1 MNKTFLQIRDLMNR
15 ENRKPFFNQVDLFGI
30 EDGVLIGVSGIIG
43 VGFKLEG
50 RDLLL
55 ESDSEIEDFEQRL
68 RRFLN
73 HLPEEAGLHFLVQ
86 SQTGNEEVIQRYE
99 EGVSSRDLLAARIVG
114 AKAEGYRLQ
123 PFQKREIFVYV
134 TAGNIEARHPSPWLP
149 DLSFV
154 FGKKAHKVSESE
166 FSKSK
171 DRLLKAAEEIQKG
184 FGDLEFKLFRLT
196 DAEILKYHYELLN
209 PSYAT
214 RIAPL
219 EESFYEPDK
228 DETLRSKLLLSPPC
242 VDERFIYLDGHFH
255 KGINLR
261 LCPDETNLK
270 SMRDFELSI
279 GKDYV
284 LSLSFE
290 SADQEKEKAG
300 IQRQGNFAKAGGF
313 FSRSKNHEA
322 HHQAEQ
328 SNALLSEMAES
339 EDRLFHVSLGVLVKA
354 QTYERA
360 NELAVQALRAFPK
373 LGDARGLEDHMNHD
387 RLFLSMLPLQGGD
400 NPLSFL
406 IRSEALAHLLPI
418 QASWKGTEK
427 PGLLLKTWRDEALKL
442 DIFDP
447 SLQAK
452 HALMLGSTG
461 SGKSFFTNHLLL
473 HFLVESPDHEVIV
486 MDVGGSYRKLARIL
500 GGAYVEL
507 ECSGEYV
514 LNPFPAKKILFP
526 SHDADATF
534 LQFLKELLQQM
545 ISPERV
551 WSSSEKMILERA
563 LHEVYKN
570 LQPNET
576 PILGDAE
583 TVLLNY
589 PFGDEDDKRKA
600 YQFAK
605 ELSLFTLGE
614 YGKLLNQRGSFDF
627 DARFTVFD
635 LRKISD
641 YPELQEILLLI
652 IPFALKRRFENVRT
666 KKILVL
672 DECWRFLKEAQG
684 SDLIENFYRTA
695 RKMNA
700 GVLSISQNPE
710 DFLDAKIAGVMINNS
725 SVKYI
730 LRLKKGQEKLQSFGL
745 NENEIC
751 AVNDIE
757 VKPGHFAEC
766 FIKFDERGV
775 IIKLSPNPL
784 EYWISTT
791 DPQDLAE
798 EARNRQSVIGSPEI
812 EVLERLSKAFPHGV
826 KKISSLEAAA

>member
-1 MNKTFLQIRDLMNR
+1 MNKSLLQIRDLINR
-15 ENRKPFFNQVDLFGI
+15 EQRQPFFNQIDLFGI
-30 EDGVLIGVSGIIG
+30 EDGVLIGTTGRLG
-43 VGFKLEG
+43 VGFRLEG

-55 ESDSEIEDFEQRL
+55 DSESEIEDFEQRL

-73 HLPEEAGLHFLVQ
+73 HLPEAAGIHFLVQ
-86 SQTGNEEVIQRYE
+86 SQTGDEEVIRQYE
-99 EGVSSRDLLAARIVG
+99 VGIGSQDLLTTRIVG
-114 AKAEGYRLQ
+114 AKAEGYRRE
-123 PFQKREIFVYV
+123 PFQRREIFVYV
-134 TAGNIEARHPSPWLP
+134 TLRNDGAKRPSPWLP
-149 DLSFV
+149 DLSMI
-154 FGKKAHKVSESE
+154 FGKKARKLSSSE

-171 DRLLKAAEEIQKG
+171 DGLLNAAEEIRKG
-184 FGDLEFKLFRLT
+184 FEDIGFKLSRLT
-196 DAEILKYHYELLN
+196 DVEILNYHYELLN
-209 PSYAT
+209 PSYADK
-214 RIAPL
+214 IEPVQ
-219 EESFYEPDK
+219 ESSLKTDR
-228 DETLRSKLLLSPPC
+228 DETLRSKLLISPPY
-242 VDERFIYLDGHFH
+242 VDERFFYLDGYFH

-261 LCPDETNLK
+261 LCPDETDLK

-284 LSLSFE
+284 LSVSFE
-290 SADQEKEKAG
+290 SADQEKEKSG

-313 FSRSKNHEA
+313 FSRSRNHEA
-322 HHQAEQ
+322 QHQAEQ

-354 QTYERA
+354 RTQESA
-360 NELAVQALRAFPK
+360 NELALQALRAFPK

-406 IRSEALAHLLPI
+406 IRSEVLVHLLPL

-442 DIFDP
+442 DVFDP

-514 LNPFPAKKILFP
+514 LNPFPVKRLLFP
-526 SHDADATF
+526 TQDADATF

-545 ISPERV
+545 ISPERI

-563 LHEVYKN
+563 VREVYKN
-570 LQPNET
+570 LRSDEA
-576 PILGDAE
+576 PILGDVE
-583 TVLLNY
+583 NVLLSY

-605 ELSLFTLGE
+605 ELSLFTMGE

-745 NENEIC
+745 NENEIR

-791 DPQDLAE
+791 DPHDLAE
-798 EARNRQSVIGSPEI
+798 EAKNRESGTPEI
-812 EVLERLSKAFPHGV
+812 EMLDKLSRSFPHGV
-826 KKISSLEAAA
+826 KKVSSLEAAA

>member
-1 MNKTFLQIRDLMNR
+1 MNKSLLQIRDLINR
-15 ENRKPFFNQVDLFGI
+15 EQRQSFFNQIDLFGI
-30 EDGVLIGVSGIIG
+30 EDGILIGTTGSLG
-43 VGFKLEG
+43 VGFRLEG

-55 ESDSEIEDFEQRL
+55 DSESEIEDFEQGL

-73 HLPEEAGLHFLVQ
+73 HLPEEVGIHFLVQ
-86 SQTGNEEVIQRYE
+86 SQKGDEEVIRQYE
-99 EGVSSRDLLAARIVG
+99 GGVSSQDLLTTRIVG
-114 AKAEGYRLQ
+114 AKAEGYRQ
-123 PFQKREIFVYV
+123 EPFQRRELFVYV
-134 TAGNIEARHPSPWLP
+134 TVRNGGTKRPSPWMP
-149 DLSFV
+149 DLSMI
-154 FGKKAHKVSESE
+154 FGKKARKLSGSE

-171 DRLLKAAEEIQKG
+171 DRLLKAAEEIRKG
-184 FGDLEFKLFRLT
+184 FEDLGFKLSRLT
-196 DAEILKYHYELLN
+196 DEEILNYHYELLN
-209 PSYAT
+209 PSYADK
-214 RIAPL
+214 L
-219 EESFYEPDK
+219 EPVRELSSKTDR
-228 DETLRSKLLLSPPC
+228 DETLRSKLLISPPY
-242 VDERFIYLDGHFH
+242 VDERFFYLDGYFH
-255 KGINLR
+255 KGVNLR
-261 LCPDETNLK
+261 LCPDETDLK

-284 LSLSFE
+284 LSVSFE
-290 SADQEKEKAG
+290 SADQEKEKSG

-313 FSRSKNHEA
+313 FSRSRNHEA
-322 HHQAEQ
+322 QHQAEQ
-328 SNALLSEMAES
+328 SNALLSVMAES
-339 EDRLFHVSLGVLVKA
+339 EDSLFHVSLGVLVKA
-354 QTYERA
+354 RTQESA
-360 NELAVQALRAFPK
+360 NELALQALRAFPK
-373 LGDARGLEDHMNHD
+373 LGDARGIEDHMNHD

-406 IRSEALAHLLPI
+406 IRSEVLVHLLPL

-442 DIFDP
+442 DVFDP

-514 LNPFPAKKILFP
+514 LNPFPVKRLLFP
-526 SHDADATF
+526 TQDADATF

-545 ISPERV
+545 ISPERI

-563 LHEVYKN
+563 VREVYKN
-570 LQPNET
+570 LRLDET
-576 PILGDAE
+576 PILGDVE
-583 TVLLNY
+583 NVLLSY

-605 ELSLFTLGE
+605 ELSLFTMGE

-730 LRLKKGQEKLQSFGL
+730 LRLKKGQEKLQNFGL
-745 NENEIC
+745 NENEIR

-791 DPQDLAE
+791 DPHDLAE
-798 EARNRQSVIGSPEI
+798 ETKNRQSGSPEI
-812 EVLERLSKAFPHGV
+812 EVLEKLSKTFPHGV

>member
-1 MNKTFLQIRDLMNR
+1 MNKTLLQIRDMINR
-15 ENRKPFFNQVDLFGI
+15 ENRSPFFNQIDLLGV
-30 EDGVLIGVSGIIG
+30 EDGILIGVSGDLG
-43 VGFKLEG
+43 VGFKVDG
-50 RDLLL
+50 KDLLL
-55 ESDSEIEDFEQRL
+55 EAESEIEDFEQRM

-73 HLPEEAGLHFLVQ
+73 HLPEEARLHFLVQ
-86 SQTGNEEVIQRYE
+86 SRSGDEGVIREYE
-99 EGVSSRDLLAARIVG
+99 EAVTSKDLLAARIVG
-114 AKAEGYRLQ
+114 AKADAYRLD
-123 PFQKREIFVYV
+123 PFQNRQIFMYV
-134 TAGNIEARHPSPWLP
+134 TTSSIPAKKPSSWLP
-149 DLSFV
+149 DFSYF
-154 FGKKAHKVSESE
+154 FGKKARKISEAL
-166 FSKSK
+166 FFKSK
-171 DRLLKAAEEIQKG
+171 DRLLTAAEEIQKG
-184 FGDLEFKLFRLT
+184 FEDLGFRLT
-196 DAEILKYHYELLN
+196 RLTGWEILKYHYELLN
-209 PSYAT
+209 PSYAD
-214 RIAPL
+214 RITHSQ
-219 EESFYEPDK
+219 ESITERHK
-228 DETLRSKLLLSPPC
+228 DESLRSKLLLSPPF
-242 VDERFIYLDGHFH
+242 VDERFFYLDGYFH

-261 LCPDETNLK
+261 ICPDETDLK
-270 SMRDFELSI
+270 SMRDFELAL
-279 GKDYV
+279 GKEYT

-313 FSRSKNHEA
+313 FSKSRNHEA
-322 HHQAEQ
+322 HHQSEQ
-328 SNALLSEMAES
+328 SNALLSEMAET
-339 EDRLFHVSLGVLVKA
+339 EDRLFHVSMGVMVKA
-354 QTYERA
+354 KTQESA
-360 NELAVQALRAFPK
+360 SELALRVLRAFPK
-373 LGDARGLEDHMNHD
+373 LGDACGLEDHMNHD
-387 RLFLSMLPLQGGD
+387 RLFLCMLPLQGGD
-400 NPLSFL
+400 NPLCFL
-406 IRSEALAHLLPI
+406 IRSEALVHMLPL
-418 QASWKGTEK
+418 QASWKGTDK

-442 DIFDP
+442 DVFDP

-514 LNPFPAKKILFP
+514 LNPFPAKRILFP
-526 SHDADATF
+526 SKDADATF

-545 ISPERV
+545 IAPERI

-563 LHEVYKN
+563 VREVYRT
-570 LQPNET
+570 LLPSET
-576 PILGDAE
+576 PILGDVE
-583 TVLLNY
+583 TLLLSY
-589 PFGDEDDKRKA
+589 PFGDDDDKRKA

-605 ELSLFTLGE
+605 ELSLFTMGE

-710 DFLDAKIAGVMINNS
+710 DFLDSKISGVMINNS

-730 LRLKKGQEKLQSFGL
+730 LRLKKGHEKLQSFGL
-745 NENEIC
+745 NENEIR
-751 AVNDIE
+751 AVDEIE

-775 IIKLSPNPL
+775 LVKLSPNPL

-791 DPQDLAE
+791 DAQDLAE
-798 EARNRQSVIGSPEI
+798 EANARRAVKGITEI
-812 EVLERLSKAFPHGV
+812 ELLERLSKDFPHGV
-826 KKISSLEAAA
+826 KKVSSLEVAG

>member
-1 MNKTFLQIRDLMNR
+1 MNKALLQVRDLICR
-15 ENRKPFFNQVDLFGI
+15 EKRKPFFNQVDLFGI
-30 EDGVLIGVSGIIG
+30 ENGVLIGVSGIIG
-43 VGFKLEG
+43 VGFQFEG

-55 ESDSEIEDFEQRL
+55 ESESEIEDFEQRL

-86 SQTGNEEVIQRYE
+86 SQKGNEGVIQQYE
-99 EGVSSRDLLAARIVG
+99 EGVSSHDLLAARIVG
-114 AKAEGYRLQ
+114 AKADGYRAE
-123 PFQKREIFVYV
+123 PFQKRDIFLYV
-134 TAGNIEARHPSPWLP
+134 TAGNLRDKRTSPWLP
-149 DLSFV
+149 DLSFA
-154 FGKKAHKVSESE
+154 FGKKARKVSNFE
-166 FSKSK
+166 FSKSR
-171 DRLLKAAEEIQKG
+171 DLLSKAAEEIQKG
-184 FGDLEFKLFRLT
+184 FEDLGFKLFRLT
-196 DAEILKYHYELLN
+196 DLEIVKYHYELLN
-209 PSYAT
+209 PSYAAK
-214 RIAPL
+214 IVPMQ
-219 EESFYEPDK
+219 ESLLASEK
-228 DETLRSKLLLSPPC
+228 DETLRSKLLLSPPY
-242 VDERFIYLDGHFH
+242 VDERFFYLDGYFH

-261 LCPDETNLK
+261 LCPDETDLK
-270 SMRDFELSI
+270 SMRDFELAL
-279 GKDYV
+279 GKDYLV
-284 LSLSFE
+284 SLSFE
-290 SADQEKEKAG
+290 SADQEKEKSG

-328 SNALLSEMAES
+328 SNELLSEMAES

-354 QTYERA
+354 PTMDA
-360 NELAVQALRAFPK
+360 LDELAVHALRAFPK
-373 LGDARGLEDHMNHD
+373 LGDARGIEDHMNHD

-406 IRSEALAHLLPI
+406 IRSEALVHLLPL

-514 LNPFPAKKILFP
+514 LNPFPAKRLLFP
-526 SHDADATF
+526 SQDADATF

-545 ISPERV
+545 ISPERI

-563 LHEVYKN
+563 IREVYRT
-570 LQPNET
+570 LQPTDT
-576 PILGDAE
+576 PILGDVE

-589 PFGDEDDKRKA
+589 SFGDEEDKRKA

-684 SDLIENFYRTA
+684 SELIENFYRTA

-710 DFLDAKIAGVMINNS
+710 DFLDSKIAGVMINNS

-730 LRLKKGQEKLQSFGL
+730 LRLKKGQEKLGNFGL
-745 NENEIC
+745 NENEIR

-766 FIKFDERGV
+766 FIKFDEHGA

-791 DPQDLAE
+791 DPHDLAE
-798 EARNRQSVIGSPEI
+798 EVRNRQSLNGKPEI
-812 EVLERLSKAFPHGV
+812 EVLENLSKVYPHGV
-826 KKISSLEAAA
+826 KKMSSLEAAA

>member
-1 MNKTFLQIRDLMNR
+1 MPIEPVRESSAKT
-15 ENRKPFFNQVDLFGI
+15 
-30 EDGVLIGVSGIIG
+30 
-43 VGFKLEG
+43 
-50 RDLLL
+50 
-55 ESDSEIEDFEQRL
+55 
-68 RRFLN
+68 
-73 HLPEEAGLHFLVQ
+73 
-86 SQTGNEEVIQRYE
+86 
-99 EGVSSRDLLAARIVG
+99 
-114 AKAEGYRLQ
+114 
-123 PFQKREIFVYV
+123 
-134 TAGNIEARHPSPWLP
+134 
-149 DLSFV
+149 
-154 FGKKAHKVSESE
+154 
-166 FSKSK
+166 
-171 DRLLKAAEEIQKG
+171 DR
-184 FGDLEFKLFRLT
+184 
-196 DAEILKYHYELLN
+196 
-209 PSYAT
+209 
-214 RIAPL
+214 
-219 EESFYEPDK
+219 
-228 DETLRSKLLLSPPC
+228 DETLRSKLLISPPY
-242 VDERFIYLDGHFH
+242 VDERFFYLDGYFH

-261 LCPDETNLK
+261 LCPDETDLK

-284 LSLSFE
+284 LSVSFE
-290 SADQEKEKAG
+290 SADQEKEKSG

-313 FSRSKNHEA
+313 FSRSRNHEA
-322 HHQAEQ
+322 QHQAEQ

-354 QTYERA
+354 RTQESA
-360 NELAVQALRAFPK
+360 NELALQALRAFPK

-406 IRSEALAHLLPI
+406 IRSEVLVHLLPL

-442 DIFDP
+442 DVFDP

-514 LNPFPAKKILFP
+514 LNPFPVKRLLFP
-526 SHDADATF
+526 TQDADATF

-545 ISPERV
+545 ISPERI

-563 LHEVYKN
+563 VREVYKN
-570 LQPNET
+570 LQANDT
-576 PILGDAE
+576 PILGDVE
-583 TVLLNY
+583 NVLLSY

-605 ELSLFTLGE
+605 ELSLFTMGE

-745 NENEIC
+745 NENEIR

-791 DPQDLAE
+791 DPHDLAE
-798 EARNRQSVIGSPEI
+798 ETKNRQSGSPEI
-812 EVLERLSKAFPHGV
+812 EVLEKLSKAFPHGV